1 MEGKDAAR
9 KLNTMIWS
17 IFSGIV
23 LYLLLRLVLR
33 KRIAAAIQPTLQE
46 IDPDLLDEISYR
58 AIAIGYPIFTLGG
71 LIFAMIWAEEAW
83 GRYWMWDPKET
94 WALIAWL
101 VYSAYLHFRITAGWE
116 GRRSAW
122 IAVIGFG
129 VVLFTLVGVNL
140 LIVGLHS

>member
-1 MEGKDAAR
+1 MGCCSTGIRRFIAKGRCGSLAAGP
-9 KLNTMIWS
+9 W
-17 IFSGIV
+17 
-23 LYLLLRLVLR
+23 
-33 KRIAAAIQPTLQE
+33 AAN
-46 IDPDLLDEISYR
+46 PDLLDEGQYR
-58 AIAIGYPIFTLGG
+58 GMAMGYPMFTLGG
-71 LIFAMIWAEEAW
+71 LVFAMIWAKEAW
-83 GRYWMWDPKET
+83 GRYWAWDPKET

-140 LIVGLHS
+140 LIVGLHSYAGGD